1 MYEVAV
7 LDKFEY
13 KLRAEEIKNLISKK
27 EYAEAMAIADTIDW
41 RRVKNISM
49 LTMVSDLYKINRK
62 YDVSRDMLL
71 LAYDR
76 HPGGRTIV
84 YSLCELSIKLGEFVQ
99 AVEYYKE
106 FVRVAPNDSGRF
118 ILKYKIYDA
127 QEVSLEERIRVLEEF
142 KAVDYREKWG
152 YELAFLYHRAGL
164 ERQCVSEC
172 DEIIITFGEGKYVV
186 KAMELKMLHQPLTPV
201 QQEMYDNRNQK
212 KIPGAKKTSRPA
224 AESTTAAS
232 AKQGAG
238 AQGGELDIHVKTLDL
253 GNKYNTLNIQEALAN
268 SMKEI
273 MAKEA
278 LDAEAQRKQAE
289 AEYRQA
295 EAQYRQEEE
304 QRRLAE
310 AQYRQEEEQ
319 RRLMEE
325 QYQQEQEQR
334 RQVEEQYR
342 RDEEQR
348 RLAEVEMRRRVAE
361 AQRLALE
368 KEKLAIERERLALE
382 QERLAMQAAKNSRAG
397 APEEMKEITFSKEK
411 ELSFDPNMDAES
423 LVRDIAER
431 AAMTAEND
439 YDHILSMENDG
450 QISLVVPEQSSVE
463 KQITGQLSIEEVL
476 KEWERMKRAS
486 DQKSMD
492 DLKQR
497 VMQQT
502 GEMFIAFDRSAKSGL
517 LEGLEDE
524 SSTLSNLPIEPMA
537 PLPKPKTNAEIFAES
552 VLKDDALEGEDLPEV
567 EELAEIADVSYTSEF
582 EALENLPADEEP
594 EDAWDEDAAAPKEE
608 PRQMKE
614 EASAA
619 QNESAVGVDYVVDT
633 AMMGTVIEALEA
645 QAIGIPAADDAAN
658 SAGGAGENADA
669 AQAAGAENA
678 GQSAG
683 GMQDGAWQGAGDMQA
698 DAGGV
703 WQSADDM
710 QAGAGV
716 PEDDGSADREPGA
729 DTKEL
734 QSAIIE
740 AELEERNAKKEK
752 AARREQAKKVG
763 FDTVEMRSVA
773 DKLIENAEREI
784 RGDSDQFAPSRALTD
799 DEKELFGALIQTDQ
813 MKNQI
818 AAAIDKISL
827 AAYTGNVIITG
838 ENGSGTMT
846 LAKNLI
852 KSVQISDRNF
862 SGRVARITGAALD
875 KKNISST
882 LSKLRGGALIV
893 EKANGMSA
901 ESLKKLTQYLEQESE
916 GIIVILEDTKIEMRK
931 CMNKNP
937 AIEENFNARIDI
949 NAMDNDA
956 LVAYA
961 RDYAYDQEY
970 SIDDLGILAL
980 YTRISDLQTGDHSVT
995 LAEVREII
1003 DEAIWSAK
1011 RKNPKHFVDI
1021 LSGKRYDDE
1030 DMIVLR
1036 EKDFIC

>member
-1 MYEVAV
+1 MAT
-7 LDKFEY
+7 LDKYEY
-13 KLRAEEIKNLISKK
+13 KLRAEEIKDLISRK

-84 YSLCELSIKLGEFVQ
+84 FSLCELSIKLGEFVQ

-106 FVRVAPNDSGRF
+106 FVRVAPSDSGRF

-127 QEVSLEERIRVLEEF
+127 QEVSLEERIHVLEEF

-164 ERQCVSEC
+164 ERQCVAEC

-201 QQEMYDNRNQK
+201 QQELYDNRNGGRRSGGRK
-212 KIPGAKKTSRPA
+212 S
-224 AESTTAAS
+224 STPYT
-232 AKQGAG
+232 AG
-238 AQGGELDIHVKTLDL
+238 AQTAEHDMASAAVQPVGETGTPELDIHVKTLDM

-273 MAKEA
+273 MAKDVLE
-278 LDAEAQRKQAE
+278 AEAQRKQAE
-289 AEYRQA
+289 AQRRMEEAQRRQEEEQLRRA
-295 EAQYRQEEE
+295 QEEEQLRREEEERRQAQYRQEEE
-304 QRRLAE
+304 QRK
-310 AQYRQEEEQ
+310 
-319 RRLMEE
+319 M
-325 QYQQEQEQR
+325 
-334 RQVEEQYR
+334 
-342 RDEEQR
+342 
-348 RLAEVEMRRRVAE
+348 AEVEMRRRQAE
-361 AQRLALE
+361 VQRLALE

-382 QERLAMQAAKNSRAG
+382 QERLAMQAAKQ
-397 APEEMKEITFSKEK
+397 
-411 ELSFDPNMDAES
+411 ELPFDPNMDAES

-431 AAMTAEND
+431 AAKTAEKG

-450 QISLVVPEQSSVE
+450 QISLVVPEESRVE

-502 GEMFIAFDRSAKSGL
+502 GEMFTAFDRSAKSGL

-524 SSTLSNLPIEPMA
+524 NSTLSNLPIQPSA
-537 PLPKPKTNAEIFAES
+537 PPPKPKTETELFAES
-552 VLKDDALEGEDLPEV
+552 VLEDEGLEGEDLPGV
-567 EELAEIADVSYTSEF
+567 EELAEIADVSDTSEF
-582 EALENLPADEEP
+582 EVFDELPEDEGP
-594 EDAWDEDAAAPKEE
+594 DEDAWEDEPETLDEEQAQTAETQNTGAQAQEAEGTQHTDIQDQEAAGAPTPDTGE
-608 PRQMKE
+608 
-614 EASAA
+614 
-619 QNESAVGVDYVVDT
+619 VDYVVDT

-645 QAIGIPAADDAAN
+645 QGVGASAAETGGAADEDAEPES
-658 SAGGAGENADA
+658 SAA
-669 AQAAGAENA
+669 AVTDP
-678 GQSAG
+678 
-683 GMQDGAWQGAGDMQA
+683 DGAVSG
-698 DAGGV
+698 
-703 WQSADDM
+703 
-710 QAGAGV
+710 
-716 PEDDGSADREPGA
+716 EPGA
-729 DTKEL
+729 DTEAL

-740 AELEERNAKKEK
+740 AELEERSAKKGK
-752 AARREQAKKVG
+752 AARRAQEKEAV

-773 DKLIENAEREI
+773 DKLIENTEREI
-784 RGDSDQFAPSRALTD
+784 KGGSEPSAPSRALTD

-813 MKNQI
+813 MKDQI

-862 SGRVARITGAALD
+862 SGRVARISGAALD
-875 KKNISST
+875 KKNIVST

-901 ESLKKLTQYLEQESE
+901 ESLNKLTQYLEQESE

-931 CMNKNP
+931 CLNKNP
-937 AIEENFNARIDI
+937 ALTDNFNARIDI

-961 RDYAYDQEY
+961 RDYAYEKEY

-1003 DEAIWSAK
+1003 DEAIWSAD
-1011 RKNPKHFVDI
+1011 RKTPKHFVDI

>member
-1 MYEVAV
+1 M
-7 LDKFEY
+7 DKYEY
-13 KLRAEEIKNLISKK
+13 KLRAEEIKNLISQK

-49 LTMVSDLYKINRK
+49 LTVVSDLYKINRK

-127 QEVSLEERIRVLEEF
+127 QEVSLEERIHVLEEF
-142 KAVDYREKWG
+142 KAADYREKWG

-164 ERQCVSEC
+164 ERQCVAEC

-201 QQEMYDNRNQK
+201 QQEMYDNRNGK
-212 KIPGAKKTSRPA
+212 KISVAQKNRQQP
-224 AESTTAAS
+224 TAAR
-232 AKQGAG
+232 ANAVMQQDAG
-238 AQGGELDIHVKTLDL
+238 APGGELDIHVKTLDL

-273 MAKEA
+273 MAKDA

-289 AEYRQA
+289 AEYRKA
-295 EAQYRQEEE
+295 EAQRRQAEEQYRLEEE
-304 QRRLAE
+304 QR
-310 AQYRQEEEQ
+310 
-319 RRLMEE
+319 
-325 QYQQEQEQR
+325 QQ
-334 RQVEEQYR
+334 
-342 RDEEQR
+342 
-348 RLAEVEMRRRVAE
+348 AE

-382 QERLAMQAAKNSRAG
+382 QERLAMQAASQRSEADSSV
-397 APEEMKEITFSKEK
+397 EMKEIMFAGEQP
-411 ELSFDPNMDAES
+411 LAFDPNMDAES
-423 LVRDIAER
+423 LVRDMAER
-431 AAMTAEND
+431 AAMTAES

-450 QISLVVPEQSSVE
+450 QISLVVPEQSRVE

-476 KEWERMKRAS
+476 EEWERMKRAS

-502 GEMFIAFDRSAKSGL
+502 GEMFTAFDKSAKSGL

-524 SSTLSNLPIEPMA
+524 NSTLSNLPFEPIA
-537 PLPKPKTNAEIFAES
+537 PPPKPKTDVEIFAES
-552 VLKDDALEGEDLPEV
+552 VLVDDGLEGEDLPDV
-567 EELAEIADVSYTSEF
+567 EELAEIADVADTSEF
-582 EALENLPADEEP
+582 EALENLSAEEET
-594 EDAWDEDAAAPKEE
+594 EDAWEEEDPAPEEDPEQKKEE
-608 PRQMKE
+608 
-614 EASAA
+614 
-619 QNESAVGVDYVVDT
+619 NAVDLDYVVDT

-645 QAIGIPAADDAAN
+645 QGVGAAGNMAADGARDDAESGEQDAMAENAMAENAAADDTVQTGADEQEDTAQDD
-658 SAGGAGENADA
+658 AGGAQNDTK
-669 AQAAGAENA
+669 
-678 GQSAG
+678 
-683 GMQDGAWQGAGDMQA
+683 QDTA
-698 DAGGV
+698 V
-703 WQSADDM
+703 SADN
-710 QAGAGV
+710 
-716 PEDDGSADREPGA
+716 EPGA
-729 DTKEL
+729 ETKEI

-740 AELEERNAKKEK
+740 AELEERNAKKNR
-752 AARREQAKKVG
+752 AAQREQAKKAG

-784 RGDSDQFAPSRALTD
+784 KGESEQITPSRALTE

-813 MKNQI
+813 MKSQI

-862 SGRVARITGAALD
+862 SGRVARISGAALD
-875 KKNISST
+875 KKNIPET

-931 CMNKNP
+931 CLNKNP
-937 AIEENFNARIDI
+937 VIAENFNARIDI

-961 RDYAYDQEY
+961 RDYAYDLEY

-995 LAEVREII
+995 LSEVRDII
-1003 DEAIWSAK
+1003 DEAIWSAN

-1030 DMIVLR
+1030 DMIILR

>member
-1 MYEVAV
+1 M
-7 LDKFEY
+7 DKYEY
-13 KLRAEEIKNLISKK
+13 KLRAEEIKNLISQK

-49 LTMVSDLYKINRK
+49 LTVVSDLYKINRK

-127 QEVSLEERIRVLEEF
+127 QEVSLEERIHVLEEF
-142 KAVDYREKWG
+142 KAADYREKWG

-164 ERQCVSEC
+164 ERQCVAEC

-201 QQEMYDNRNQK
+201 QQEMYDNRNGK
-212 KIPGAKKTSRPA
+212 KISVAQKNRQQP
-224 AESTTAAS
+224 TAAR
-232 AKQGAG
+232 ANAVMQQDAG
-238 AQGGELDIHVKTLDL
+238 APGGELDIHVKTLDL

-273 MAKEA
+273 MAKDA

-289 AEYRQA
+289 AEYRKA
-295 EAQYRQEEE
+295 EAQRRQAEEQYRLEEE
-304 QRRLAE
+304 QR
-310 AQYRQEEEQ
+310 
-319 RRLMEE
+319 
-325 QYQQEQEQR
+325 QQT
-334 RQVEEQYR
+334 
-342 RDEEQR
+342 
-348 RLAEVEMRRRVAE
+348 E

-382 QERLAMQAAKNSRAG
+382 QERLAMQAASQRSEADSSV
-397 APEEMKEITFSKEK
+397 EMKEIMFAGEQP
-411 ELSFDPNMDAES
+411 LAFDPNMDAES
-423 LVRDIAER
+423 LVRDMAER
-431 AAMTAEND
+431 AAMTAES

-450 QISLVVPEQSSVE
+450 QISLVVPEQSRVE

-476 KEWERMKRAS
+476 EEWERMKRAS

-502 GEMFIAFDRSAKSGL
+502 GEMFTAFDKSAKSGL

-524 SSTLSNLPIEPMA
+524 NSTLSNLPFEPIA
-537 PLPKPKTNAEIFAES
+537 PPPKPKTDVEIFAES
-552 VLKDDALEGEDLPEV
+552 VLVDDGLEGEDLPDV
-567 EELAEIADVSYTSEF
+567 EELAEIADVADTSEF
-582 EALENLPADEEP
+582 EALENLSAEEET
-594 EDAWDEDAAAPKEE
+594 EDAWEEEDPAPEEDPEQKKEE
-608 PRQMKE
+608 
-614 EASAA
+614 
-619 QNESAVGVDYVVDT
+619 NAVDLDYVVDT

-645 QAIGIPAADDAAN
+645 QGVGAAGNMAADGARDDAESGEQDAMAENAMAENAAADDTVQTGADEQEDTAQDD
-658 SAGGAGENADA
+658 AGGAQNDTK
-669 AQAAGAENA
+669 
-678 GQSAG
+678 
-683 GMQDGAWQGAGDMQA
+683 QDTA
-698 DAGGV
+698 V
-703 WQSADDM
+703 SADN
-710 QAGAGV
+710 
-716 PEDDGSADREPGA
+716 EPGA
-729 DTKEL
+729 ETKEI

-740 AELEERNAKKEK
+740 AELEERNAKKNR
-752 AARREQAKKVG
+752 AAQREQAKKAG

-784 RGDSDQFAPSRALTD
+784 KGESEQITPSRALTE

-813 MKNQI
+813 MKSQI

-862 SGRVARITGAALD
+862 SGRVARISGAALD
-875 KKNISST
+875 KKNIPET

-931 CMNKNP
+931 CLNKNP
-937 AIEENFNARIDI
+937 VIAENFNARIDI

-961 RDYAYDQEY
+961 RDYAYDLEY

-995 LAEVREII
+995 LSEVRDII
-1003 DEAIWSAK
+1003 DEAIWSAN

-1030 DMIVLR
+1030 DMIILR

>member
-1 MYEVAV
+1 M
-7 LDKFEY
+7 DKYEY
-13 KLRAEEIKNLISKK
+13 KLRAEEIKNLISQK

-49 LTMVSDLYKINRK
+49 LTVVSDLYKINRK

-127 QEVSLEERIRVLEEF
+127 QEVSLEERIHVLEEF
-142 KAVDYREKWG
+142 KAADYREKWG

-164 ERQCVSEC
+164 ERQCVAEC

-201 QQEMYDNRNQK
+201 QQEMYDNRNGKKASVAQK
-212 KIPGAKKTSRPA
+212 SKQQPA
-224 AESTTAAS
+224 AARGNAVMQQDAAVP
-232 AKQGAG
+232 
-238 AQGGELDIHVKTLDL
+238 GGELDIHVKTLDL

-273 MAKEA
+273 MAKDA

-289 AEYRQA
+289 AEYRRA
-295 EAQYRQEEE
+295 EAQRRQAEEQSRLEEE
-304 QRRLAE
+304 QRRA
-310 AQYRQEEEQ
+310 A
-319 RRLMEE
+319 
-325 QYQQEQEQR
+325 
-334 RQVEEQYR
+334 EEQYR
-342 RDEEQR
+342 LEEEQR
-348 RLAEVEMRRRVAE
+348 RLAEVEMRRRAAE

-382 QERLAMQAAKNSRAG
+382 QERLAMQAASQKSG
-397 APEEMKEITFSKEK
+397 TDSSEEMKEVTFGGEQP
-411 ELSFDPNMDAES
+411 LAFDPNMDAES
-423 LVRDIAER
+423 LVRDMAER
-431 AAMTAEND
+431 AAMTAES

-450 QISLVVPEQSSVE
+450 QISLVVPEQSRVE

-502 GEMFIAFDRSAKSGL
+502 GEMFTAFDKSAKSGL

-524 SSTLSNLPIEPMA
+524 NSTLSNLPFEPIA
-537 PLPKPKTNAEIFAES
+537 PPPKPKTDVEIFAES
-552 VLKDDALEGEDLPEV
+552 VLVDDGLEGEDLPEV
-567 EELAEIADVSYTSEF
+567 EELAEIADVADTSEF
-582 EALENLPADEEP
+582 EALENLPADEET
-594 EDAWDEDAAAPKEE
+594 EDAWEEDDLAPEEEPEQEKEE
-608 PRQMKE
+608 N
-614 EASAA
+614 AA
-619 QNESAVGVDYVVDT
+619 DLDYVVDT

-645 QAIGIPAADDAAN
+645 QGVGAAGNMAADGKRDDAG
-658 SAGGAGENADA
+658 SGQQDEHI
-669 AQAAGAENA
+669 AQADTMVSSATAENTMAENA
-678 GQSAG
+678 AVEDTAQTGTDEQEDTA
-683 GMQDGAWQGAGDMQA
+683 QD
-698 DAGGV
+698 DAGQDTAV
-703 WQSADDM
+703 SADN
-710 QAGAGV
+710 
-716 PEDDGSADREPGA
+716 EPGA
-729 DTKEL
+729 ETKEI

-740 AELEERNAKKEK
+740 AELEERNAKKNR
-752 AARREQAKKVG
+752 AAQREQARNAG

-784 RGDSDQFAPSRALTD
+784 KGDSEHFTPSRALTE

-813 MKNQI
+813 MKSQI

-862 SGRVARITGAALD
+862 SGRVARISGAALD
-875 KKNISST
+875 KKNIPET

-901 ESLKKLTQYLEQESE
+901 ESLKKLSQYLEQESE

-931 CMNKNP
+931 CLNKNP
-937 AIEENFNARIDI
+937 VIAENFNARIDI

-961 RDYAYDQEY
+961 RDYAYDLEY

-995 LAEVREII
+995 LAEVRDII
-1003 DEAIWSAK
+1003 DEAIWSAN

-1030 DMIVLR
+1030 DMIILR

>member
-1 MYEVAV
+1 MAA
-7 LDKFEY
+7 LDKYEY
-13 KLRAEEIKNLISKK
+13 KLRAEEIKDLISRK

-76 HPGGRTIV
+76 YPGGRTIV
-84 YSLCELSIKLGEFVQ
+84 FSLCELSIKLGEFVQ

-127 QEVSLEERIRVLEEF
+127 QEVSLEERIHVLEEF

-164 ERQCVSEC
+164 ERQCVAEC

-201 QQEMYDNRNQK
+201 QQELYDNRNGK
-212 KIPGAKKTSRPA
+212 KRSGARKNTAPAVSGAQVPENGAEPA
-224 AESTTAAS
+224 AVQTVRGT
-232 AKQGAG
+232 GTP
-238 AQGGELDIHVKTLDL
+238 ELDIHVKTLDM

-273 MAKEA
+273 MAKDA

-289 AEYRQA
+289 AQKRVEEAQRRQA
-295 EAQYRQEEE
+295 EEEEKIRREEEERRQEQYRQEEE
-304 QRRLAE
+304 QRR
-310 AQYRQEEEQ
+310 
-319 RRLMEE
+319 M
-325 QYQQEQEQR
+325 
-334 RQVEEQYR
+334 
-342 RDEEQR
+342 
-348 RLAEVEMRRRVAE
+348 AEVEMRRRQAE

-368 KEKLAIERERLALE
+368 REKLEIERERLALE
-382 QERLAMQAAKNSRAG
+382 QERQAMQAAKQDL
-397 APEEMKEITFSKEK
+397 P
-411 ELSFDPNMDAES
+411 FDPNMDAES

-431 AAMTAEND
+431 AAKSAEKG

-450 QISLVVPEQSSVE
+450 QISLVVPEESRVE

-497 VMQQT
+497 VLQQT
-502 GEMFIAFDRSAKSGL
+502 GEMFTAFDRSAKSGL

-524 SSTLSNLPIEPMA
+524 NSTLSNLPIEPLA
-537 PLPKPKTNAEIFAES
+537 PPPKPKTETEIFAES
-552 VLKDDALEGEDLPEV
+552 VLNDEGLEGEDLPEV
-567 EELAEIADVSYTSEF
+567 EELTEIEDMTDTSEF
-582 EALENLPADEEP
+582 ESLENLPEDDGSE
-594 EDAWDEDAAAPKEE
+594 EDAWEDEPDSSDAGQGAGLPMPEQTGQPEKPEDSGDS
-608 PRQMKE
+608 
-614 EASAA
+614 EADDGGAEAVVQKREADA
-619 QNESAVGVDYVVDT
+619 QNAGGAELDYVVDT
-633 AMMGTVIEALEA
+633 AMMGTVIEALES
-645 QAIGIPAADDAAN
+645 QGIG
-658 SAGGAGENADA
+658 ETADA
-669 AQAAGAENA
+669 ADVRQDAAGLKEAEEETGSTVETDNA
-678 GQSAG
+678 A
-683 GMQDGAWQGAGDMQA
+683 AEE
-698 DAGGV
+698 V
-703 WQSADDM
+703 
-710 QAGAGV
+710 
-716 PEDDGSADREPGA
+716 GA

-740 AELEERNAKKEK
+740 AELEERNAKKGK
-752 AARREQAKKVG
+752 AARRAKEKETV

-784 RGDSDQFAPSRALTD
+784 RGDSEPSAPSRMLTE

-838 ENGSGTMT
+838 ENGSGTIT

-852 KSVQISDRNF
+852 KSVQMSDRNF
-862 SGRVARITGAALD
+862 SGRVARISGAALD
-875 KKNISST
+875 KKNISAT
-882 LSKLRGGALIV
+882 LSKLRGGALII

-901 ESLKKLTQYLEQESE
+901 ESLGKLTQYLEQESE
-916 GIIVILEDTKIEMRK
+916 GMIVILEDTKMEMRK
-931 CMNKNP
+931 CINKNP
-937 AIEENFNARIDI
+937 ALSENFNARIDI

-961 RDYAYDQEY
+961 RDYAYEKEY

-980 YTRISDLQTGDHSVT
+980 YTRISDLQTGDHNVT

-1003 DEAIWSAK
+1003 DEAIWSAN
-1011 RKNPKHFVDI
+1011 RKSPKHFVDI

>member
-1 MYEVAV
+1 M
-7 LDKFEY
+7 DKYEY
-13 KLRAEEIKNLISKK
+13 KLRAEEIKDLISRK
-27 EYAEAMAIADTIDW
+27 EYVEAMAIADTIDW

-84 YSLCELSIKLGEFVQ
+84 FSLCELSIKLGEFVQ

-106 FVRVAPNDSGRF
+106 FVRVAPSDSGRF

-127 QEVSLEERIRVLEEF
+127 QEVSLEERIHVLEEF

-164 ERQCVSEC
+164 ERQCVAEC

-201 QQEMYDNRNQK
+201 QQELYDNRNGKRRVSTQK
-212 KIPGAKKTSRPA
+212 SISSPA
-224 AESTTAAS
+224 APDM
-232 AKQGAG
+232 AG
-238 AQGGELDIHVKTLDL
+238 AQNNANAGTVSPTAGTGAPGELDIHVKTLDM

-273 MAKEA
+273 MAKDA
-278 LDAEAQRKQAE
+278 LDAEAQRKQAQVQL
-289 AEYRQA
+289 RK
-295 EAQYRQEEE
+295 EEE
-304 QRRLAE
+304 ERRRIEAQRRL
-310 AQYRQEEEQ
+310 EEEERRQ
-319 RRLMEE
+319 REAEE
-325 QYQQEQEQR
+325 QARREEEER
-334 RQVEEQYR
+334 RQEQYR
-342 RDEEQR
+342 LEEEQR
-348 RLAEVEMRRRVAE
+348 RLAEVEMRRRQAE

-368 KEKLAIERERLALE
+368 KEKIAIERERLALE
-382 QERLAMQAAKNSRAG
+382 QERMAMQAAKQESTA
-397 APEEMKEITFSKEK
+397 AQEMKEITLGDRQ
-411 ELSFDPNMDAES
+411 ELPFDPNMDAES
-423 LVRDIAER
+423 LVRDMAER
-431 AAMTAEND
+431 AAMTAENG

-450 QISLVVPEQSSVE
+450 QISLVVPEESRVE

-497 VMQQT
+497 VLQQT
-502 GEMFIAFDRSAKSGL
+502 GEMFTAFDRSAKSGL

-524 SSTLSNLPIEPMA
+524 NSTLSNLPVEPLS
-537 PLPKPKTNAEIFAES
+537 PPPKPKTETELFAES
-552 VLKDDALEGEDLPEV
+552 VLRDDGLEGEDLPEV
-567 EELAEIADVSYTSEF
+567 EELAEIEDMSDTSEF
-582 EALENLPADEEP
+582 ETLGELPEDDGSE
-594 EDAWDEDAAAPKEE
+594 EDAWEEEPDTHPSEQEPEHSVSEQEPEVEPAGVEEAAAADAGVQGKDAGA
-608 PRQMKE
+608 Q
-614 EASAA
+614 SAGDA
-619 QNESAVGVDYVVDT
+619 ELDFVVDT

-645 QAIGIPAADDAAN
+645 QGVGKTSDTADGGQDAAELTTAKEGADSAADADEAAAN
-658 SAGGAGENADA
+658 GPGE
-669 AQAAGAENA
+669 
-678 GQSAG
+678 
-683 GMQDGAWQGAGDMQA
+683 
-698 DAGGV
+698 
-703 WQSADDM
+703 
-710 QAGAGV
+710 
-716 PEDDGSADREPGA
+716 
-729 DTKEL
+729 DTREL

-740 AELEERNAKKEK
+740 AELEERNAQKGK
-752 AARREQAKKVG
+752 AARRTKEKEAV

-784 RGDSDQFAPSRALTD
+784 RGESEPSAPSRMLTE

-838 ENGSGTMT
+838 ENGSGTIT

-852 KSVQISDRNF
+852 KSVQMSDRNF
-862 SGRVARITGAALD
+862 SGRVARISGAALD

-901 ESLKKLTQYLEQESE
+901 ESLGKLTQYLEQESE
-916 GIIVILEDTKIEMRK
+916 GIIVILEDTKMEMRK
-931 CMNKNP
+931 CINKNP
-937 AIEENFNARIDI
+937 ALSENFNARIDI

-961 RDYAYDQEY
+961 RDYAYEKEY

-980 YTRISDLQTGDHSVT
+980 YTRISDLQTGDHNVT

-1003 DEAIWSAK
+1003 DEAIWSAN
-1011 RKNPKHFVDI
+1011 RKSPKHFVDI